1 VSMGQGPCRG
11 LHDKADREAEKQ
23 SISEAMGSTGVRSIT
38 VGNKSTV
45 SIQSIFGTEL
55 ISGP

>member
-1 VSMGQGPCRG
+1 MGQGPCRG